1 MIPIW
6 WYTRHWFP
14 CDLWK
19 QQEIHGFMEIDFME
33 IRSERGHLMYFDGE

>member
-6 WYTRHWFP
+6 WYTCRWFP

-19 QQEIHGFMEIDFME
+19 QQEIQDFMEIDFME
-33 IRSERGHLMYFDGE
+33 ICSERGHLKYFDGE